1 MGSALS
7 QYKAMDNIS
16 DNELRLLEQLYLSQS
31 TVEVLTQRDFA
42 GTTGLS
48 VGMVNAMLN
57 RFVRRGWVTLTR
69 LSGKKIRYGLTPC
82 GANEVVQR
90 SVEYLKSTVRNAL
103 LYQKRVERYVHDL
116 AEKGYTELIFE
127 GSSEI
132 GYLFQYASAIFGLT
146 FVDGLQSRDEVTT
159 ARNISGTGSGAD
171 VSTVAY
177 VSERQKGGKV
187 AVVIVKNDLDRDGS
201 EALSD
206 QSTMPHE
213 YNEGVLIEQV
223 ALSDILMPVEDDFV
237 KPPRSKHGANNE
249 N

>member
-1 MGSALS
+1 MNS
-7 QYKAMDNIS
+7 IS
-16 DNELRLLEQLYLSQS
+16 DNELRLLKQLYLSQR
-31 TVEVLTQRDFA
+31 TVEVRTQRDFA

-69 LSGKKIRYGLTPC
+69 LSGKKIRYGLTPS

-103 LYQKRVERYVHDL
+103 LYQKRIERYVHDL

-132 GYLFQYASAIFGLT
+132 GYLFQYASAVNGLA
-146 FVDGLQSRDEVTT
+146 FVDGLQRRDQVTA
-159 ARNISGTGSGAD
+159 ARNASDTGSGAS
-171 VSTVAY
+171 VGTVAY

-187 AVVIVKNDLDRDGS
+187 AVVIVKNDFDPSDLDRDGS
-201 EALSD
+201 EALSN
-206 QSTMPHE
+206 QGTTPHGC
-213 YNEGVLIEQV
+213 NEDVLIQRV
-223 ALSDILMPVEDDFV
+223 SLSDILMPAEYDFL
-237 KPPRSKHGANNE
+237 KPLRSEHGASDE

>member
-1 MGSALS
+1 MNS
-7 QYKAMDNIS
+7 IS
-16 DNELRLLEQLYLSQS
+16 DNELRLLKQLYLSQR

-103 LYQKRVERYVHDL
+103 LYQKRIERYVHDL

-159 ARNISGTGSGAD
+159 ARNVSGTGSGAD
-171 VSTVAY
+171 VGTVAY

-187 AVVIVKNDLDRDGS
+187 AVVIVKNDFDPSDLDRDGS
-201 EALSD
+201 EALSN
-206 QSTMPHE
+206 QGTTPHGC
-213 YNEGVLIEQV
+213 NEDVLIQRV
-223 ALSDILMPVEDDFV
+223 SLSDILMPAEDDFV
-237 KPPRSKHGANNE
+237 KPARSEHGASDE